1 MGAGLPERQHL
12 PFRTRV
18 HHLTQ
23 WESSPE
29 LNSGFN
35 AYGYCRCYHKI
46 IDRDRRIPEKEVRQR
61 TGFR

>member
-23 WESSPE
+23 WEEES
-29 LNSGFN
+29 LRKKSGREP
-35 AYGYCRCYHKI
+35 ASGE
-46 IDRDRRIPEKEVRQR
+46 RRFSGRI
-61 TGFR
+61 